1 MFDGTGSAITGA
13 RWTSM
18 GRRVIY
24 AAETYAGA
32 LLEILVHF
40 NLGKT
45 LRRDSWIEINVPA
58 SVLTEEIQAEDV
70 PGWDAADRIVSRRF
84 GDRWYRE
91 RRTPVLL
98 VPSLV
103 THGIERNI
111 LLNQDHP
118 GFAAIS
124 ATAPREVDW
133 DERLFNLR

>member
-1 MFDGTGSAITGA
+1 
-13 RWTSM
+13 M

-40 NLGKT
+40 NLEQK
-45 LRRDSWIEINVPA
+45 LRRDSWIEINVPS
-58 SVLTEEIQAEDV
+58 SVTLEEIQAEDL
-70 PGWDAADRIVSRRF
+70 PGWDAADRIVSRAY

-103 THGIERNI
+103 TRGIERNI

-118 GFAAIS
+118 AFAAIS
-124 ATAPREVDW
+124 ATSPRDVEW
-133 DERLFNLR
+133 DSRLFNLR